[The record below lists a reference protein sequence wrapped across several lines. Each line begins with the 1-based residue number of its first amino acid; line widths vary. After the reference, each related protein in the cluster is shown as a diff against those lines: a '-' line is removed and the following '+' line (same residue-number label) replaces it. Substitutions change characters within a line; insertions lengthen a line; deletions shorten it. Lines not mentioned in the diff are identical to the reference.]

1 MEQLKHECGVA
12 MIRLLKPLEYYEEKY
27 GTWMYGL
34 NKLYLLMEKQ
44 HNRGQEGAGLA
55 CRRLAGI
62 AAAGGAV
69 QQGMP
74 GLMRWRK
81 CTACM
86 EKRIRLG
93 RVLFVHLFADN
104 ICALVSYLCDPAVHH
119 ISVKDRERFMQFV
132 PSSGIATCMR
142 AMCAS
147 VVKRM
152 VSVSLLAAAAL
163 ALPHMAQAQNV
174 LMLETSEAAGDAL
187 EALNNLQAEF
197 INAGATVVRQD
208 ILSTAGA
215 VTPAIFTA
223 SPGATCCWPRK

>member
-1 MEQLKHECGVA
+1 
-12 MIRLLKPLEYYEEKY
+12 
-27 GTWMYGL
+27 
-34 NKLYLLMEKQ
+34 
-44 HNRGQEGAGLA
+44 
-55 CRRLAGI
+55 
-62 AAAGGAV
+62 
-69 QQGMP
+69 
-74 GLMRWRK
+74 
-81 CTACM
+81 
-86 EKRIRLG
+86 
-93 RVLFVHLFADN
+93 
-104 ICALVSYLCDPAVHH
+104 
-119 ISVKDRERFMQFV
+119 MQFV

-223 SPGATCCWPRK
+223 SPGPYDIVLVATVYNSVDASIAFQFDASTEL